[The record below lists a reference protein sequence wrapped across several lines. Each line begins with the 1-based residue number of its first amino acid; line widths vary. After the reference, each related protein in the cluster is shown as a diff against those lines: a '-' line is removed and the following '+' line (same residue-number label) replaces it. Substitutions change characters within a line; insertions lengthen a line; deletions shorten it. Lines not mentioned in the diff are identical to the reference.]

1 MSDIDAP
8 SLRSQRGL
16 SSFAAIDGLTKIS
29 NDRDRSL
36 EMLSKSANRNRSTHF
51 FYMVCLFVFFLFV
64 LAVATRYR
72 VLCCY
77 RVFRPGKGFVGS
89 LLFLLLLLVLLL
101 ALLVLLLRSDWR

>member
-51 FYMVCLFVFFLFV
+51 FLYGLFVCFFFFS
-64 LAVATRYR
+64 
-72 VLCCY
+72 C
-77 RVFRPGKGFVGS
+77 
-89 LLFLLLLLVLLL
+89 LL
-101 ALLVLLLRSDWR
+101 